1 MPGGH
6 WESWGCGRG
15 AALMGVQ
22 GLSMSGGCSPKAG
35 GSESS
40 GEAEQPLDVFI
51 NLQW

>member
-1 MPGGH
+1 
-6 WESWGCGRG
+6 
-15 AALMGVQ
+15 MGMQ

-40 GEAEQPLDVFI
+40 GEAEQALDVLL